1 MFPSGGIYTDT
12 SCNTPGST
20 SSTNRAVVFVGWGT
34 ENGID
39 YWIVRNSMGPSWGE
53 NGYFRIQ
60 RGINLCN
67 IEYWTGYVQIQ

>member
-12 SCNTPGST
+12 SCNTPGDNSI
-20 SSTNRAVVFVGWGT
+20 TNRAVVFVGWGT
-34 ENGID
+34 ENETD

-53 NGYFRIQ
+53 KGYFRIQ

-67 IEYWTGYVQIQ
+67 IERWAGYVTIQ